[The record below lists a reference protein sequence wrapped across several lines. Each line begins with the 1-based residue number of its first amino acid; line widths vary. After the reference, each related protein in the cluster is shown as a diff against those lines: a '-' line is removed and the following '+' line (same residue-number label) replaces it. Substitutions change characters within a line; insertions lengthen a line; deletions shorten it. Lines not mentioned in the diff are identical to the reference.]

1 VYVAADRHGNVNPRV
16 VDVFRS
22 AATYRNH
29 GKENLQVIGKMGK
42 VPSTREGLQEAL
54 SKFGTPP
61 SASLGSG
68 LRGIG
73 SSGGG
78 IGGGGGQNV
87 TLNAPITINATSA
100 QPEAIASRVRSAV
113 QISSKDFLAAAKR
126 ARADE
131 LRLGWV

>member
-73 SSGGG
+73 SG
-78 IGGGGGQNV
+78 GGGGGQNV